1 MKTEAKDG
9 EEESLQTAFKKL
21 RVDAAGSTASLSI
34 GEGTSPRA
42 LVRAVADETKPKNA
56 CTSKE
61 TWHGSMKKP
70 SRGAVRTQR
79 RRRSKSP
86 ILHPPKFIH
95 CSTKSQS
102 TCNQLVHK
110 GQIDAPA
117 DGSAFGILV
126 PKEARAHE
134 RCSVASDIGQ
144 KRDGVGSP
152 GASVAQP
159 TSVNTQENSPTAI
172 SLVFEASL
180 KTEELSDFRSVSKLN
195 KNNPCAC
202 VDKAC
207 QCKRW
212 QDMEVYK
219 FSGLQNTF
227 TLASD
232 RRTVAEDH
240 SQSLPSRTPSS
251 SPRSCSE
258 QARAFVDDVTI
269 EDLSGYMEYYL
280 YIPKKMSHM
289 AEMMYT

>member
-21 RVDAAGSTASLSI
+21 RVDPAGSTASLSV

-42 LVRAVADETKPKNA
+42 LVRTVADETKPKNV
-56 CTSKE
+56 CNSKE

-70 SRGAVRTQR
+70 SRGVVRTQR

-95 CSTKSQS
+95 CSTKPHS

-110 GQIDAPA
+110 SQADAQ
-117 DGSAFGILV
+117 DDSSAFGMPV
-126 PKEARAHE
+126 PKEACARE
-134 RCSVASDIGQ
+134 PCGVAPDDGQ
-144 KRDGVGSP
+144 KGAGVESL
-152 GASVAQP
+152 GASA
-159 TSVNTQENSPTAI
+159 TQSASEDREETTPAAVP
-172 SLVFEASL
+172 LGPEASL
-180 KTEELSDFRSVSKLN
+180 KTTELSDFQSMSKLN
-195 KNNPCAC
+195 TNKPCAC
-202 VDKAC
+202 ADKAC

-227 TLASD
+227 PLAPD
-232 RRTVAEDH
+232 RRTVSEDH

>member
-21 RVDAAGSTASLSI
+21 RVDTAGSTAALSV

-42 LVRAVADETKPKNA
+42 LVRTVADETKPKSV

-70 SRGAVRTQR
+70 SRGVVRTQR

-95 CSTKSQS
+95 CSTKSHS
-102 TCNQLVHK
+102 TCTQLVHK
-110 GQIDAPA
+110 SQIDVQ
-117 DGSAFGILV
+117 DDSSGFGMPV
-126 PKEARAHE
+126 PKEACAHE
-134 RCSVASDIGQ
+134 RCGVAP
-144 KRDGVGSP
+144 GVGHK
-152 GASVAQP
+152 GADVESLEASATQSV
-159 TSVNTQENSPTAI
+159 SKNRQENSPA
-172 SLVFEASL
+172 SLDSKASL
-180 KTEELSDFRSVSKLN
+180 KTTELSDFQSMSKLN
-195 KNNPCAC
+195 TNKPCAC
-202 VDKAC
+202 ADKAC
-207 QCKRW
+207 RCKRW

-219 FSGLQNTF
+219 FSGLQNTLP
-227 TLASD
+227 LAPD
-232 RRTVAEDH
+232 RRTVSEDH

>member
-21 RVDAAGSTASLSI
+21 RVDTAGSTASLSV

-42 LVRAVADETKPKNA
+42 LVRTVADETKSKNV

-70 SRGAVRTQR
+70 SRGVVRTQR

-95 CSTKSQS
+95 CSTKSHS
-102 TCNQLVHK
+102 TCNQLVRK
-110 GQIDAPA
+110 IDAQ
-117 DGSAFGILV
+117 DDSSGFGMPIQ
-126 PKEARAHE
+126 KEACAHE
-134 RCSVASDIGQ
+134 RCSIATDIGQ
-144 KRDGVGSP
+144 KGADVESL
-152 GASVAQP
+152 GASVTLLA
-159 TSVNTQENSPTAI
+159 SENRRENSPAAV
-172 SLVFEASL
+172 SLVSKASL
-180 KTEELSDFRSVSKLN
+180 KTTELSDFQSMSKLN
-195 KNNPCAC
+195 TNKPCAC
-202 VDKAC
+202 ADKAC

-219 FSGLQNTF
+219 FSGLQNTLP
-227 TLASD
+227 LAPD
-232 RRTVAEDH
+232 RRTVSEDH

>member
-21 RVDAAGSTASLSI
+21 RVDTAGSTASLSV

-42 LVRAVADETKPKNA
+42 LVRTVADETKLKSV

-70 SRGAVRTQR
+70 SRGVVRTQR

-95 CSTKSQS
+95 CSTKSHS

-110 GQIDAPA
+110 SQTDAQDDSGGLGMP
-117 DGSAFGILV
+117 V
-126 PKEARAHE
+126 PKEVCAHKQ
-134 RCSVASDIGQ
+134 CSIAPDVGQ
-144 KRDGVGSP
+144 KGADVESL
-152 GASVAQP
+152 GASV
-159 TSVNTQENSPTAI
+159 TQSASENRQNSPAAI
-172 SLVFEASL
+172 SLVPKAGL
-180 KTEELSDFRSVSKLN
+180 KTTELSDFQSMSKLN
-195 KNNPCAC
+195 TNKPCAC
-202 VDKAC
+202 ADKAC

-219 FSGLQNTF
+219 FSGLQS
-227 TLASD
+227 TLPLAPD
-232 RRTVAEDH
+232 RTTVSEDH

>member
-21 RVDAAGSTASLSI
+21 RVDAAGSTASLPI

-42 LVRAVADETKPKNA
+42 LVRTAADETKPKNA
-56 CTSKE
+56 CASKE
-61 TWHGSMKKP
+61 TWHGSVKKP

-110 GQIDAPA
+110 GHVDAPA
-117 DGSAFGILV
+117 DSAGFGIAV
-126 PKEARAHE
+126 PKEACVHE
-134 RCSVASDIGQ
+134 RCSIASDVSQ
-144 KRDGVGSP
+144 KRDAVGSL
-152 GASVAQP
+152 GASVAQS
-159 TSVNTQENSPTAI
+159 TSVNTQGNCPTAI
-172 SLVFEASL
+172 SLVSKASL
-180 KTEELSDFRSVSKLN
+180 KTAELADFRSVSKLN
-195 KNNPCAC
+195 KNKPCAC

-219 FSGLQNTF
+219 FSGLQNALM
-227 TLASD
+227 LASD